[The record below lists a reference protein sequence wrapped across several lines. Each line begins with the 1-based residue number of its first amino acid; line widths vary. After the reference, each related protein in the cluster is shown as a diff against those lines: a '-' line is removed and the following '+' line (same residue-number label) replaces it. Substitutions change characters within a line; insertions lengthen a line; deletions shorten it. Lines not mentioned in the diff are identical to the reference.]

1 MTAYDLKDDGELI
14 ALLVAGDRSAF
25 TEIFNRYNKLLYSHV
40 FNKIRD
46 EGAAQDLVQ
55 DIFVVL
61 WEKRDLIKNINLSG
75 YLFTMTR
82 NRILNLLSHG
92 KIVSDY
98 ASAIQ
103 NYAPSSYPMADELIR
118 EKQLSEIIETEINAL
133 PPRMREVFVLSR
145 YKHLSNKEIAARLGL
160 SEHTVADQIK
170 KSLKTLRFRIG
181 VRILMSCTIIF

>member
-1 MTAYDLKDDGELI
+1 MAAYDLKDDGELI

-40 FNKIRD
+40 LNKIRD
-46 EGAAQDLVQ
+46 EDAAEDLVQ

-61 WEKRDLIKNINLSG
+61 WEKRSLVQNINLSG

-82 NRILNLLSHG
+82 NRILNMLSHS

-98 ASAIQ
+98 ASAIK
-103 NYAPSSYPMADELIR
+103 NYEQPSYPIADELIQ
-118 EKQLSEIIETEINAL
+118 EKQLSAIIESEINAL

-181 VRILMSCTIIF
+181 VRILISCTTTF

>member
-1 MTAYDLKDDGELI
+1 MAAYELKDDGELI

-40 FNKIRD
+40 LNKIRD
-46 EGAAQDLVQ
+46 EDAAEDLVQ

-61 WEKRDLIKNINLSG
+61 WEKRSLVQNINLSG

-82 NRILNLLSHG
+82 NRILNMLSHS
-92 KIVSDY
+92 KIVSEY
-98 ASAIQ
+98 ASTIQ
-103 NYAPSSYPMADELIR
+103 NYEQPSYPKTDELIR
-118 EKQLSEIIETEINAL
+118 EKQLSAIIEAEINAL

-181 VRILMSCTIIF
+181 VRILISCTLTF

>member
-1 MTAYDLKDDGELI
+1 MAAYDLKDDGELI

-40 FNKIRD
+40 LNKIRD
-46 EGAAQDLVQ
+46 EDAAEDLVQ

-61 WEKRDLIKNINLSG
+61 WEKRSLVKNINLSG

-82 NRILNLLSHG
+82 NRILNMLSHS

-98 ASAIQ
+98 ASTIK
-103 NYAPSSYPMADELIR
+103 NYEQPSYPKTDELIR
-118 EKQLSEIIETEINAL
+118 EKQLSAIIESEINAL

-181 VRILMSCTIIF
+181 VRILITCTLTF

>member
-61 WEKRDLIKNINLSG
+61 WEKRDLVKNINLSG

>member
-1 MTAYDLKDDGELI
+1 MAAYDVKDDSELI

-40 FNKIRD
+40 LNKIRD
-46 EGAAQDLVQ
+46 EDAAEDLVQ

-61 WEKRDLIKNINLSG
+61 WEKRSLVKNINLSG

-82 NRILNLLSHG
+82 NRILNMLSHS

-98 ASAIQ
+98 ASAIK
-103 NYAPSSYPMADELIR
+103 NYEQPSYPKTDELIR
-118 EKQLSEIIETEINAL
+118 EKQLSAIIEAEINAL

-181 VRILMSCTIIF
+181 VRILISCTLTF

>member
-1 MTAYDLKDDGELI
+1 MAAYDLKDDGELI

-40 FNKIRD
+40 LNKIRD
-46 EGAAQDLVQ
+46 EDAAEDLVQ

-61 WEKRDLIKNINLSG
+61 WEKRSLVKNINLSG

-82 NRILNLLSHG
+82 NRILNMLSHS

-98 ASAIQ
+98 ASAIK
-103 NYAPSSYPMADELIR
+103 NYEQPSYPKTDELIR
-118 EKQLSEIIETEINAL
+118 EKQLSAIIEAEINAL

-181 VRILMSCTIIF
+181 VRILISCTLTF